1 METPLKKM
9 KKTAEEEKMPMVEKS
24 MEKSLEG
31 IENRLE
37 ARRWVQRLNP

>member
-9 KKTAEEEKMPMVEKS
+9 KKTAEEEKRPMVEKS